1 MDGWLNKWAHLI
13 HLHFISSSVKWEVGI
28 VRPEDPFL
36 DNETVIF
43 WRMSRMCPTWG
54 LRTIWS
60 HNYMQLLP
68 REGNRVQGLS
78 GADLAAL
85 LLWQLDYLAKKA
97 SQGGWAPVHQGV
109 CKEAPSWPHEEAQG
123 CLSAAAKKVP
133 EGRAFSFRENVL
145 PLFSYFPALFR
156 YKNLAFTKVCVF

>member
-1 MDGWLNKWAHLI
+1 
-13 HLHFISSSVKWEVGI
+13 
-28 VRPEDPFL
+28 
-36 DNETVIF
+36 
-43 WRMSRMCPTWG
+43 MSRMCPTWG

-97 SQGGWAPVHQGV
+97 SQGG
-109 CKEAPSWPHEEAQG
+109 
-123 CLSAAAKKVP
+123 
-133 EGRAFSFRENVL
+133 
-145 PLFSYFPALFR
+145 
-156 YKNLAFTKVCVF
+156 